1 MMCSF
6 HFFINSLVFL
16 IFKIAVSDVSFLLLF
31 SLGFYVVKI
40 PLLARKI
47 LYRSFVLL
55 SHGSS
60 RSGSDW

>member
-16 IFKIAVSDVSFLLLF
+16 IFKIALSDVSFLLILF
-31 SLGFYVVKI
+31 LGFYAVKI

-47 LYRSFVLL
+47 LHRSFVLL

-60 RSGSDW
+60 RSRPDW

>member
-16 IFKIAVSDVSFLLLF
+16 IFKIALSDVSFLLILF
-31 SLGFYVVKI
+31 LGFYAVKI

-47 LYRSFVLL
+47 LPRSFVLL

-60 RSGSDW
+60 RSRPDW